1 MIEKT
6 KIKSLR
12 PYPDNPRISN
22 LDLIKESLSEHGQ
35 YRPITVNKDN
45 TILAGNH
52 TWEAMKEL
60 GHEYIYI
67 NRVDVDDETARR
79 IVLVDNRLNDLSN
92 YDKDKMTKLLN
103 YFMEIGQLE
112 GTGFSPDDVDDILSM
127 FGEVEVTEFEE
138 FQGGYALSDEEIKE
152 LEKEKLEN
160 AERSKAK
167 NEGLNDVPLIV
178 KESVYDDIVYKLDAL
193 AKHFNTKRSNAV
205 LEASRITKENLGAK
219 SKWFNL
225 FDK

>member
-1 MIEKT
+1 
-6 KIKSLR
+6 
-12 PYPDNPRISN
+12 
-22 LDLIKESLSEHGQ
+22 
-35 YRPITVNKDN
+35 
-45 TILAGNH
+45 
-52 TWEAMKEL
+52 
-60 GHEYIYI
+60 
-67 NRVDVDDETARR
+67 
-79 IVLVDNRLNDLSN
+79 
-92 YDKDKMTKLLN
+92 MTKLLN

-167 NEGLNDVPLIV
+167 KEGLNDVPLIV

>member
-1 MIEKT
+1 M
-6 KIKSLR
+6 S
-12 PYPDNPRISN
+12 S
-22 LDLIKESLSEHGQ
+22 ESLQ
-35 YRPITVNKDN
+35 
-45 TILAGNH
+45 
-52 TWEAMKEL
+52 
-60 GHEYIYI
+60 
-67 NRVDVDDETARR
+67 
-79 IVLVDNRLNDLSN
+79 
-92 YDKDKMTKLLN
+92 
-103 YFMEIGQLE
+103 
-112 GTGFSPDDVDDILSM
+112 PDFFATSTSL
-127 FGEVEVTEFEE
+127 TEFEE

-167 NEGLNDVPLIV
+167 KEGLNDVPLIV

>member
-1 MIEKT
+1 MIEKVD
-6 KIKSLR
+6 IESLK
-12 PYPDNPRISN
+12 PYPDNPRLSN
-22 LDLIKESLSEHGQ
+22 LDLIKESLNEHGQ

-52 TWEAMKEL
+52 TWEAMKEM
-60 GHEYIYI
+60 GYTNIYI
-67 NRVDVDDETARR
+67 NRVEVDDETARR

-112 GTGFSPDDVDDILSM
+112 GTGFSPDDVDDILSL

-138 FQGGYALSDEEIKE
+138 FEGGYALTDEEIQE
-152 LEKEKLEN
+152 LQKEKLERA
-160 AERSKAK
+160 AENKSSKS
-167 NEGLNDVPLIV
+167 GLNDVPIIV
-178 KESVYDDIVYKLDAL
+178 KESVYNDILHKIEAI
-193 AKHFNTKRSNAV
+193 AKHFNSSKSEAV
-205 LEASRITKENLGAK
+205 LKASKITVEKLGNK

-225 FDK
+225 FEK